1 MNGNNLLKSRLVLTL
16 FLRYKIIIPCN
27 VFIYKGLLKFK
38 VIPAGLE
45 PTTTR
50 TGIWHSIQLNYGT
63 KKASV

>member
-1 MNGNNLLKSRLVLTL
+1 MYL
-16 FLRYKIIIPCN
+16 I
-27 VFIYKGLLKFK
+27 

-63 KKASV
+63 KTACVNEIHRPANGAANLKNFTF